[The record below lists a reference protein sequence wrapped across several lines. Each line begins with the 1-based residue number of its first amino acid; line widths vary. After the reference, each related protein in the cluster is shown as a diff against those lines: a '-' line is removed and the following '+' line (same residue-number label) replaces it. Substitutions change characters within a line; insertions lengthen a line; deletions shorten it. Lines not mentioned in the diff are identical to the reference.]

1 LDLSSQ
7 CFFVSTGELTQT
19 SFFAKTAVVCK
30 ICRFVF
36 QEHKMPTIE
45 ETIRQK
51 LSEIEQKYN
60 VKIIY
65 ACESGSRAW
74 GFASPDSDYDVRFV
88 YVRDLR
94 DYLKL
99 EGIRDVIEYEL
110 NDIYDINGWDIKK
123 LLLLLAKSNPVI
135 FEWAD
140 SPVVYRTT
148 GDWERVKSIMPEYFS
163 EKRMLYHYIS
173 IAKNN
178 LRAYFKEESV
188 ILKKY
193 LYVLRPIFACCW
205 ILDKKSPP
213 PTLFS
218 KLYADSLPV
227 EIEDDFMRLLEAK
240 KHNLE
245 KTEGPH
251 IKTLDDFIQ
260 QNIAK
265 IEEILQTKEENYPSN
280 WDSLNKVFLENL
292 L

>member
-1 LDLSSQ
+1 MEIKEMSN
-7 CFFVSTGELTQT
+7 
-19 SFFAKTAVVCK
+19 
-30 ICRFVF
+30 
-36 QEHKMPTIE
+36 IE
-45 ETIRQK
+45 ETIKEK
-51 LSEIEQKYN
+51 LSEVEEKHN

-88 YVRDLR
+88 YVRDVR

-148 GDWERVKSIMPEYFS
+148 GDWDRVKGVMPEYFS
-163 EKRMLYHYIS
+163 EKRMLYHYLS
-173 IAKNN
+173 IVKNQ
-178 LRAYFKEESV
+178 LRAYFKEDKV

-193 LYVLRPIFACCW
+193 LYALRPIFACRW

-218 KLYADSLPV
+218 KLYTGSMPR

-245 KTEGPH
+245 KTEGQH

-260 QNIAK
+260 QNIAE

-292 L
+292 R

>member
-1 LDLSSQ
+1 M
-7 CFFVSTGELTQT
+7 E
-19 SFFAKTAVVCK
+19 K
-30 ICRFVF
+30 
-36 QEHKMPTIE
+36 KMSNIE
-45 ETIRQK
+45 EIIKEK
-51 LSEIEQKYN
+51 LSEVEQKHN

-88 YVRDLR
+88 YVRDVR

-148 GDWERVKSIMPEYFS
+148 GDWDRVKGIMPEYFS
-163 EKRMLYHYIS
+163 EKRMLYHYLS
-173 IAKNN
+173 IVKNQ
-178 LRAYFKEESV
+178 LRAYFKEDKV

-193 LYVLRPIFACCW
+193 LYALRPIFACRW
-205 ILDKKSPP
+205 ILEKKSPP

-218 KLYADSLPV
+218 KLYNDSMPR

-245 KTEGPH
+245 KTEGAH

-260 QNIAK
+260 KNIAE
-265 IEEILQTKEENYPSN
+265 IEALLQTKNEEHPSN

>member
-1 LDLSSQ
+1 M
-7 CFFVSTGELTQT
+7 E
-19 SFFAKTAVVCK
+19 K
-30 ICRFVF
+30 
-36 QEHKMPTIE
+36 KMSTIE
-45 ETIRQK
+45 ETIKEK
-51 LSEIEQKYN
+51 LSEIEQKHN

-99 EGIRDVIEYEL
+99 DAVRDVIEYEL

-140 SPVVYRTT
+140 SPVVYRTS
-148 GDWERVKSIMPEYFS
+148 GDWDRVKGIMPEYFS
-163 EKRMLYHYIS
+163 EKRMLYHYLS
-173 IAKNN
+173 IVKNQ
-178 LRAYFKEESV
+178 LRAYFKGDKV

-193 LYVLRPIFACCW
+193 LYALRPIFACRW
-205 ILDKKSPP
+205 ILEKKSPP

-218 KLYADSLPV
+218 KLYTGSLPV
-227 EIEDDFMRLLEAK
+227 EIENDFMLLLEAK

-245 KTEGPH
+245 KTEGQH
-251 IKTLDDFIQ
+251 LKALDDFIQ
-260 QNIAK
+260 KNIAE
-265 IEEILQTKEENYPSN
+265 IEALLQTKEEKYPSN

>member
-1 LDLSSQ
+1 
-7 CFFVSTGELTQT
+7 
-19 SFFAKTAVVCK
+19 
-30 ICRFVF
+30 
-36 QEHKMPTIE
+36 MPTIE
-45 ETIRQK
+45 ETIKEK
-51 LSEIEQKYN
+51 LSEVEEKHN

-88 YVRDLR
+88 YVRDVR

-148 GDWERVKSIMPEYFS
+148 GDWDRVKTIMPEYFS
-163 EKRMLYHYIS
+163 EKRMLYHYLS
-173 IAKNN
+173 IVKNQ
-178 LRAYFKEESV
+178 LRAYFKEDSV

-193 LYVLRPIFACCW
+193 LYALRPIFACRW
-205 ILDKKSPP
+205 ILEKKSPP

-218 KLYADSLPV
+218 KLYTDSLPV

-245 KTEGPH
+245 KTEGKR

-260 QNIAK
+260 KNIAD
-265 IEEILQTKEENYPSN
+265 IEALLQTKNEEYPSN

-292 L
+292 R

>member
-1 LDLSSQ
+1 M
-7 CFFVSTGELTQT
+7 E
-19 SFFAKTAVVCK
+19 K
-30 ICRFVF
+30 
-36 QEHKMPTIE
+36 KMSNIE
-45 ETIRQK
+45 EIIKEK
-51 LSEIEQKYN
+51 LSEVEQKHN

-88 YVRDLR
+88 YVRDIR
-94 DYLKL
+94 DYLRL
-99 EGIRDVIEYEL
+99 DSVRDVIEYEL

-123 LLLLLAKSNPVI
+123 LLTLLYKSNPVI
-135 FEWAD
+135 YEWAD

-148 GDWERVKSIMPEYFS
+148 EQWQHLRSVLSEYFS
-163 EKRMLYHYIS
+163 EKRMLYHYLS
-173 IAKNN
+173 IAKNQ
-178 LRAYFKEESV
+178 LRAYFKEDKV

-193 LYVLRPIFACCW
+193 LYALRPIFACRW
-205 ILDKKSPP
+205 ILEKKSPP

-218 KLYADSLPV
+218 KLYTGSLPS

-245 KTEGPH
+245 KTEGER

-260 QNIAK
+260 KNLAD
-265 IEEILQTKEENYPSN
+265 IEALLQTKNEEYPSN

>member
-1 LDLSSQ
+1 MEKKM
-7 CFFVSTGELTQT
+7 ST
-19 SFFAKTAVVCK
+19 
-30 ICRFVF
+30 
-36 QEHKMPTIE
+36 E
-45 ETIRQK
+45 ETIKEK
-51 LSEIEQKYN
+51 LSEIEQKHN

-74 GFASPDSDYDVRFV
+74 GFASPDSEYDVRFV

-94 DYLKL
+94 DYLRL
-99 EGIRDVIEYEL
+99 DSVRDVIEYEL

-140 SPVVYRTT
+140 SPVVYRTS
-148 GDWERVKSIMPEYFS
+148 GDWDRVKSVMPEYFS
-163 EKRMLYHYIS
+163 EKRMLYHYLS
-173 IAKNN
+173 IVKNQ
-178 LRAYFKEESV
+178 LRAYFKEDKV

-193 LYVLRPIFACCW
+193 LYALRPIFACRW
-205 ILDKKSPP
+205 ILEKKRPP

-218 KLYADSLPV
+218 KLYNDSMPR
-227 EIEDDFMRLLEAK
+227 EIEDDFMRLLDAK

-245 KTEGPH
+245 KTEGER

-260 QNIAK
+260 KNVAE
-265 IEEILQTKEENYPSN
+265 IEALLQTKNEEYPSN

-292 L
+292 R

>member
-1 LDLSSQ
+1 M
-7 CFFVSTGELTQT
+7 LTQ
-19 SFFAKTAVVCK
+19 SRNVRFVLFEKNLVLCK
-30 ICRFVF
+30 ICRFIF
-36 QEHKMPTIE
+36 QEYKMPTIE
-45 ETIRQK
+45 ETIKEK
-51 LSEIEQKYN
+51 LSEVEEKHN

-88 YVRDLR
+88 YVRDIR
-94 DYLKL
+94 DYLRL
-99 EGIRDVIEYEL
+99 DAVRDVIEYEL

-148 GDWERVKSIMPEYFS
+148 GDWERVKSVIPEYFS

-173 IAKNN
+173 IAKST
-178 LRAYFKEESV
+178 LRAYFKEDSV

-193 LYVLRPIFACCW
+193 LYVLRPIFACRW
-205 ILDKKSPP
+205 ILEKKSPP

-218 KLYADSLPV
+218 KLYTGSMPR

-292 L
+292 KTSNFFVV